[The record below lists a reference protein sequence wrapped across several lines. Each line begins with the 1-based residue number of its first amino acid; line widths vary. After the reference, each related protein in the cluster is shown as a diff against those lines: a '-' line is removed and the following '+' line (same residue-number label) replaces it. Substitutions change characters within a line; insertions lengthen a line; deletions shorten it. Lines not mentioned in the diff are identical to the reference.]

1 MPEIA
6 TFPGTAVWV
15 RVARAAVPILVGA
28 SPRLE
33 DIALVVSEF
42 ATNAILHSRSGDAG
56 EFQLGIDR
64 KPGWARVELMDE
76 GPTGEPPP
84 RMLLPPVGG
93 LDDSELADHG
103 RGLLLVAA
111 AADRWG
117 HDSQPDA
124 GTWWAEFAW
133 DEDEG
138 GTDG

>member
-6 TFPGTAVWV
+6 TFPGTARWV
-15 RVARAAVPILVGA
+15 RVARATVPILVGA
-28 SPRLE
+28 SPRLD

-42 ATNAILHSRSGDAG
+42 ATNAVVHSRSGRGG

-76 GPTGEPPP
+76 GPTGDPPP
-84 RMLLPPVGG
+84 RMLLPLLEGPE
-93 LDDSELADHG
+93 DDEVADHG
-103 RGLLLVAA
+103 NGLRLVAR

-133 DEDEG
+133 DEDCA
-138 GTDG
+138 DG

>member
-1 MPEIA
+1 VPEII
-6 TFPGTAVWV
+6 TFPGTAVMV

-42 ATNAILHSRSGDAG
+42 ATNAVVHSRSGCGG

-76 GPTGEPPP
+76 GPTGAPPP
-84 RMLLPPVGG
+84 RMLLPAPDG
-93 LDDSELADHG
+93 LEDGEIADHG
-103 RGLLLVAA
+103 RGLRLVGGV
-111 AADRWG
+111 ADRWG

-133 DEDEG
+133 DEDG
-138 GTDG
+138 VDD